1 MHGGVANF
9 QVGCER
15 SYKGIR
21 QPQPRLCDP
30 RPRTTE
36 LWILFQR
43 PLEKF
48 QALPQFGLGALIGI
62 KEAFKISIVGSCA
75 ARWRRRRD
83 RQLEFQ
89 GINDGARYLI
99 LYRENSMHF
108 ALIGL

>member
-1 MHGGVANF
+1 MHGGGANF
-9 QVGCER
+9 RVSFER
-15 SYKGIR
+15 GYKGIR

-48 QALPQFGLGALIGI
+48 QALAQFGLRALVRI
-62 KEAFKISIVGSCA
+62 KQALKISIVGSCA

-83 RQLEFQ
+83 RQFQ
-89 GINDGARYLI
+89 FERVNDGARDLI
-99 LYRENSMHF
+99 LWRENSMHF
-108 ALIGL
+108 AL

>member
-9 QVGCER
+9 RVSFER
-15 SYKGIR
+15 GYKGIR

-36 LWILFQR
+36 LWILFKR

-48 QALPQFGLGALIGI
+48 QALPQFGLGALVGI
-62 KEAFKISIVGSCA
+62 KEALKISIVGSCA
-75 ARWRRRRD
+75 ARWTRRRD

-99 LYRENSMHF
+99 L
-108 ALIGL
+108 